1 MISQIWFLPLNLP
14 FKSTY
19 FVLQIYPMSSSSFY
33 GVLQRKFPFSLTYNQ
48 DIFFQKIAI
57 FLTDTHNDTIF
68 VLKGYAGTG
77 KTTVISTIV
86 NNLNEINKKYVLLAP
101 TGRAAKVISNYS
113 NTPAFTIHKKIYFP
127 KKSSGG
133 GVAFTKQVN
142 KHKNTIFIVD
152 EASMISDSTL
162 DSGSLLDD
170 LIQYV
175 YSGTNCKMIL
185 LGDTAQLPPVNLDI
199 SPALDIHTLGVH
211 YDKEIEHIELNEVM
225 RQEENS
231 GILYNATELRELL
244 KESFITEFRFNVKKF
259 KDIVRLTD
267 GYDIQD
273 AINTAYSNYS
283 IEDTAF
289 IVRSNKRANQ
299 YNEQIRTRILFKESE
314 LSVGDFLMVVKNNY
328 FWLKETDEAGFIANG
343 DIIEVLEMFGIK
355 ELYGFTFARVKIRM
369 VDYPDQKPFET
380 VLLLDTIKS
389 ESPSLT
395 YEESNRLYEEVMK
408 DYEDETTKYKKF
420 QKVKENEY
428 FNALQ
433 VKFSYAITCHKSQG
447 GQWNTVFIEQP
458 YLPNGIDRDYIR
470 WLYTAMTRAKN
481 KLYLIGFKD
490 ESFEE

>member
-1 MISQIWFLPLNLP
+1 MN
-14 FKSTY
+14 
-19 FVLQIYPMSSSSFY
+19 SSLFY
-33 GVLQRKFPFSLTYNQ
+33 GVLQKKFPFAPTYKQ

-86 NNLNEINKKYVLLAP
+86 NNLGDINKKFVLLAP
-101 TGRAAKVISNYS
+101 TGRAAKVIANYS

-127 KKSSGG
+127 KKSAGG

-152 EASMISDSTL
+152 EASMISDSNS
-162 DSGSLLDD
+162 DSKLYDNGSLLDD
-170 LIQYV
+170 LISYV

-199 SPALDIHTLGVH
+199 SPALDTHTLGIH
-211 YDKEIEHIELNEVM
+211 YGKEIEHIELDEVM
-225 RQEENS
+225 RQQENS
-231 GILYNATELRELL
+231 GILFNATELRELL
-244 KESFITEFRFNVKKF
+244 KDSFITEFKFNVKKF

-273 AINTAYSNYS
+273 AIDSAYSNYS

-299 YNEQIRTRILFKESE
+299 YNEQIRTKILFKESE

-343 DIIEVLEMFGIK
+343 DIIEVLELFGIK
-355 ELYGFTFARVKIRM
+355 ELYGFNFANVKIRM
-369 VDYPDQKPFET
+369 VDYPNQKPFET

-389 ESPSLT
+389 ESPSLS

-408 DYEDETTKYKKF
+408 DYESETTKYKKF

-428 FNALQ
+428 FNGLQ

-447 GQWNTVFIEQP
+447 GQWNTVFVEQP

>member
-1 MISQIWFLPLNLP
+1 LKLLFALP
-14 FKSTY
+14 FKKAN
-19 FVLQIYPMSSSSFY
+19 FVSQFHFMNSALFY
-33 GVLQRKFPFSLTYNQ
+33 GVLQKRFPFAPTYKQ

-57 FLTDTHNDTIF
+57 FLTEPDNDTIF

-86 NNLNEINKKYVLLAP
+86 NNLGDINKKFVLLAP

-113 NTPAFTIHKKIYFP
+113 NTAAFTIHKKIYFP
-127 KKSSGG
+127 KKSAGG

-170 LIQYV
+170 LINYV

-199 SPALDIHTLGVH
+199 SPALDIQTLGVH
-211 YDKEIEHIELNEVM
+211 YDKEIEHIELDEVM

-244 KESFITEFRFNVKKF
+244 KESFITEFRFNVKRF

-343 DIIEVLEMFGIK
+343 DIIEVLELFGIK
-355 ELYGFTFARVKIRM
+355 ELYGFTFAKVKIRM
-369 VDYPDQKPFET
+369 VDYPNQKPFET

-428 FNALQ
+428 FNGLQ